1 MSASEGDHDTGPTA
15 ANAAR
20 PADADELAALVA
32 DAHAADRPL
41 ALHGAGTKHALGKP
55 LPPAQPVELS
65 AFAGIDL
72 YEPEELVLAA
82 GAATPMHE
90 VEAALTAKGQE
101 LAFEPPDLGP
111 LLGTAPGGGTLGGAL
126 ACGLTGPRRIAAGAA
141 RDHLLGAQ
149 LVTGKG
155 ERIRAGSRVVKNVTG
170 YDLPKLICGSHG
182 TLGAM
187 TAATLKVLPA
197 AEATRTVL
205 LRGLNAETGVAALTA
220 GLQSAY
226 AVSGAAHIPHAAAAR
241 ASDRH
246 LPATDTSLTLLRVEG
261 APKSAVHR
269 AEKLAREVLGAYG
282 AAEILADDASR
293 PLWRGVRDVAP
304 LLGGEGRAVWR
315 VAVPPASG
323 AAVAARLAALDANA
337 RWYLDQGGG
346 RIWLDLPAGA
356 DGQADGVRGALH
368 GVGGHATL
376 VAASEAVRRRAR
388 VFPPQ
393 DAGLAGL
400 TRKVKAA
407 FDPAGILN
415 PGRMDGA
422 G

>member
-1 MSASEGDHDTGPTA
+1 MSDGDSAPETIHA
-15 ANAAR
+15 RAAR

-32 DAHAADRPL
+32 DAHGGERPL
-41 ALHGAGTKHALGKP
+41 ALVGAGTKQALGKP

-65 AFAGIDL
+65 AFTGIDL

-82 GAATPMHE
+82 GAATPMPE
-90 VEAALTAKGQE
+90 IAAALADKGQE

-111 LLGTAPGGGTLGGAL
+111 LLGHGPDAGTIGGAL
-126 ACGLTGPRRIAAGAA
+126 ACGLAGPRRVAAGSA
-141 RDHLLGAQ
+141 RDHLLGAH
-149 LVTGKG
+149 LVTGTG

-170 YDLPKLICGSHG
+170 YDLPKLMCGSFG
-182 TLGAM
+182 TLAAM
-187 TAATLKVLPA
+187 TQVTLKVLPA
-197 AEATRTVL
+197 AEATRTIL

-226 AVSGAAHIPHAAAAR
+226 AVSGAAHIPHAAAKR

-246 LPATDTSLTLLRVEG
+246 LPETDTSLTLLRVEG

-269 AEKLAREVLGAYG
+269 AEKLARHVVGDYAK
-282 AAEILADDASR
+282 AEILEDGPSR
-293 PLWRGVRDVAP
+293 PLWHAVRDVAP
-304 LLGGEGRAVWR
+304 LLGGECRAVWR
-315 VAVPPASG
+315 LAVPPSEG
-323 AAVAARLAALDANA
+323 ARVAAKLCELDANA

-346 RIWLDLPAGA
+346 RIWLDLPEGEDARHREVRAALAGTS
-356 DGQADGVRGALH
+356 
-368 GVGGHATL
+368 GHATL
-376 VAASEAVRRRAR
+376 IAAGEAARRRAQ
-388 VFPPQ
+388 VFQPQ
-393 DAGLAGL
+393 DAGLAAL